1 MTASTSSEPA
11 TATELLPRRSEQG
24 PACKQSVLLLGEAQ
38 VVPLKHLGR
47 KFGSILVVIVALLIL
62 ISVSKNPNFGWS
74 VIATYVFSEP
84 ILSGLW
90 VTVYLTVI
98 SMVVAMILGTFL
110 ALMRQSKVVVLR
122 GLASFYIWFV
132 RGIPLLV
139 QLILLYNFSALYPSL
154 SIAIPFGP
162 QLLAVPTNSVMTAMT
177 AALVGLSLNEA
188 AYMAEII
195 RSGLESVDEGQYEA
209 ADALSLNT
217 FHKLTRIILPQAM
230 RVIIPPT
237 GNETITMLKT
247 TSLVSVVA
255 VSDLLYSVQVIY
267 ARNFQTIPLLL
278 TACVWYLFMTSL
290 LNIGQRA
297 IERRFGRGTTKHPTV
312 SWWGRTMGTFVQR
325 VSNHDQPKVMDNPA
339 YPHSVQD
346 GKVADDEKPVSA

>member
-1 MTASTSSEPA
+1 MSVNPQKNDEN
-11 TATELLPRRSEQG
+11 ELF
-24 PACKQSVLLLGEAQ
+24 LGEAE
-38 VVPLKHLGR
+38 VVPLKHTGR
-47 KFGSILVVIVALLIL
+47 LIGSILIVAIALITVV
-62 ISVSKNPNFGWS
+62 SVARNPNFGWS
-74 VIATYVFSEP
+74 TIWLYLFSEP

-90 VTVYLTVI
+90 ITLYLTIV
-98 SMVVAMILGTFL
+98 SMAAALILGTLL
-110 ALMRQSKVVVLR
+110 ALMRQSNVPVLR

-139 QLILLYNFSALYPSL
+139 QLIIWYNFSALYPNLSL
-154 SIAIPFGP
+154 SIPFGP
-162 QLLAVPTNSVMTAMT
+162 ELFSIPTNSVMTAMM
-177 AALVGLSLNEA
+177 AALLGLSLNEA

-209 ADALSLNT
+209 AETLGLNRAQT
-217 FHKLTRIILPQAM
+217 IRKVVLPQAM

-290 LNIGQRA
+290 LNIAQHAIKRHYGKGSTKQGQSSETSFLGKMSRH
-297 IERRFGRGTTKHPTV
+297 IQESFGTRK
-312 SWWGRTMGTFVQR
+312 
-325 VSNHDQPKVMDNPA
+325 NK
-339 YPHSVQD
+339 
-346 GKVADDEKPVSA
+346 